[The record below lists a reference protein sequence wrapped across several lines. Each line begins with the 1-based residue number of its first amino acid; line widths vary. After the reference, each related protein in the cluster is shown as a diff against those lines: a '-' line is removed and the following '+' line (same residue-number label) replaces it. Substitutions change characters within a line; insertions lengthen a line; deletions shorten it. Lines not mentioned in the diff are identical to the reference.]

1 MRTRIRAAVIAF
13 MAVASVAFV
22 ALVVFLLTD
31 GPRPFGPDA
40 PSGAVANASA
50 SPDRPAVKD
59 LYIDCTAKGD
69 GDGSSD
75 RPWTSPSSLESASLA
90 AGATVQLKRGCSWDG
105 AVKIGGA
112 GTSAQPIVVSAFG
125 DGPAPI
131 LTAGSNPKTVAVLT
145 VDAPFTQVSGLHIK
159 NAAGP
164 GITLAGA
171 DSAVADTEIESVA
184 IGVQMRGDRTTASRM
199 TVHDLRML
207 TNTPG
212 GNDDAGAIG
221 FAVEASDVTITDS
234 SCVNCVAPS
243 YDYGTDG
250 GFADIWNHGDR
261 LTISNCTATNVDGF
275 LEVGGDLKDAS
286 AVDVKLAG
294 NTVKS
299 VGGFLWLH
307 TTGDY
312 AMAIGRLEAS
322 GNTIVN
328 DSTTEVL
335 GGSIGTVEFVDNT
348 VTSSSQVAYKAAPG
362 VHRDNTYTL
371 PATVS
376 VGFPVQA
383 SERPAGP

>member
-1 MRTRIRAAVIAF
+1 MRTAIRVAVTAL
-13 MAVASVAFV
+13 MAVASL
-22 ALVVFLLTD
+22 ALVVFLLPD
-31 GPRPFGPDA
+31 GPRPAGADA
-40 PSGAVANASA
+40 PPGAVVDASESRA
-50 SPDRPAVKD
+50 RPAMND
-59 LYIDCTAKGD
+59 LYVDCTAKGG
-69 GDGSSD
+69 GDGSSE
-75 RPWTSPSSLESASLA
+75 RPWTTPSSLRSASLP
-90 AGATVQLKRGCSWDG
+90 AGASVHFKRGCSWDG
-105 AVKIGGA
+105 AVTISGA
-112 GTSAQPIVVSAFG
+112 GTATQPVVVSAFG
-125 DGPAPI
+125 DGAAPI
-131 LTAGSNPKTVAVLT
+131 LTAGSIPKTMAVLT
-145 VDAPFTQVSGLHIK
+145 VNAPFTRVSGLHIK
-159 NAAGP
+159 GAAGP
-164 GITLAGA
+164 GITLSGA

-184 IGVQMRGDRTTASRM
+184 IGVQMRGDRATAERM

-221 FAVEASDVTITDS
+221 FTVEASDVTITDS
-234 SCVNCVAPS
+234 SCVNCVASS

-286 AVDVKLAG
+286 AVDVKLTG
-294 NTVKS
+294 NTVRS

-307 TTGDY
+307 TKGDY
-312 AMAIGRLEAS
+312 AMAVGRLEAR

-335 GGSIGTVEFVDNT
+335 GGSIGTVEFVGNT
-348 VTSSSQVAYKAAPG
+348 VTSSSQVAYEGVPG